1 MTQKIL
7 ILIVFIAVVVA
18 LYVFTPVRQYLSPEG
33 VESLKVWI
41 TGLGPWGPL
50 AFIALYVFTTV
61 FCIPASVM
69 TLAAGALFG
78 VWLGTLYVVIAS
90 NLGANAAFFIAR
102 YLGQETA
109 SKFLRGR
116 LQRLDTGV
124 EQGGFLWVFILRLIP
139 AVPFVIF
146 NYAAGLT
153 SVKWRDYALANVL
166 GMLPGTFVYVSLGS
180 AVGNVG
186 KLQWSD
192 PKVWGP
198 FVLVIVFT
206 VVLKAVEKK
215 RKARGKV

>member
-1 MTQKIL
+1 MNKKLLFGIGL
-7 ILIVFIAVVVA
+7 VLLVVG
-18 LYVFTPVRQYLSPEG
+18 LYFFTPVRQYLSPEG
-33 VESLKVWI
+33 IESLKSWI
-41 TGLGPWGPL
+41 AGLGAWGPTV
-50 AFIALYVFTTV
+50 FIAIYVLTTV
-61 FCIPASVM
+61 FCIPGSLM

-102 YLGQETA
+102 YLGQENA
-109 SKFLRGR
+109 SKLLRGK
-116 LQRLDTGV
+116 LSKLDTGI
-124 EQGGFLWVFILRLIP
+124 EKGGFAWVFILRMIP

-153 SVKWRDYALANVL
+153 SVKWRDYALGNIL

-186 KLQWSD
+186 KLRWQD
-192 PKVWGP
+192 PQVWGP
-198 FVLVIVFT
+198 FALVIVFT
-206 VVLKAVEKK
+206 LVLKWIEKK

>member
-1 MTQKIL
+1 MNRKL
-7 ILIVFIAVVVA
+7 LLVIALVSLVA
-18 LYVFTPVRQYLSPEG
+18 VLYFCTPVREYLSPQGIET
-33 VESLKVWI
+33 LKAWI
-41 TGLGPWGPL
+41 AGLGPWGPL
-50 AFIALYVFTTV
+50 AFILIYVLATV
-61 FCIPASVM
+61 FCIPGSLM

-90 NLGANAAFFIAR
+90 NLGANAAFVIAR

-109 SKFLRGR
+109 TKMLRGK
-116 LQRLDTGV
+116 LSKLDTGL
-124 EQGGFLWVFILRLIP
+124 ERGGFGWVFVLRMIP

-153 SVKWRDYALANVL
+153 SVKWRDYALGNVL

-186 KLQWSD
+186 KLNWRD
-192 PKVWGP
+192 PQVWGP

-206 VVLKAVEKK
+206 LVLKWVEKTRK
-215 RKARGKV
+215 RKAA